1 MVMLNKYKIVDNTL
15 IVYNRKD
22 SREILFDAEDFDFVN
37 QYTWCICNDK
47 NKDYEWVGTN
57 VKQASGKY
65 ISKSAHRLLMN
76 EPIDKLIDHYNGNT
90 LDNRKSN
97 LRIANSNINNQNRL
111 DAKGYYKVKNKWK
124 AQIAVDK
131 KKIYLGRY
139 NTEAEAR
146 TAYLKAK
153 AIYHP
158 TAPLHLYE

>member
-1 MVMLNKYKIVDNTL
+1 
-15 IVYNRKD
+15 
-22 SREILFDAEDFDFVN
+22 
-37 QYTWCICNDK
+37 
-47 NKDYEWVGTN
+47 
-57 VKQASGKY
+57 
-65 ISKSAHRLLMN
+65 MN
-76 EPIDKLIDHYNGNT
+76 ETIDKLIDHYNGNT